1 MQTSIDVK
9 GDIGVPDVGTWIKLH
24 KCPAKVHA
32 LKQFM
37 QLCKGQYT
45 VISEENLNDKPLG
58 LNMFVHNPLL
68 LKTQLPGNETTW
80 ANYTGKEWKP
90 FVIKTSDTE
99 IERAIFPHNKLG
111 LSLELYVDWNWSLDI
126 PSPILWLFIFIY
138 VKSKMQTN
146 NIIVLLLFYLCL
158 SDSAS

>member
-1 MQTSIDVK
+1 MDQVAQVPCKGACLKTVYTTLQRTIHCYFRGKSEWQTS
-9 GDIGVPDVGTWIKLH
+9 
-24 KCPAKVHA
+24 
-32 LKQFM
+32 
-37 QLCKGQYT
+37 
-45 VISEENLNDKPLG
+45 G

-158 SDSAS
+158 LDSAS